1 MIRLGYACKVLGVP
15 GTATRTCTLKNA
27 TKEGVLA
34 ICRHNI
40 QALQRM
46 VAYTNARGLGLL
58 RISSGIIPL
67 ASHPE
72 VHSDWQ
78 HECAAELTALGEAI
92 RASGIRVSMHP
103 GQYTVLNSPHDDV
116 VQRAKQDLAYHADF
130 LDALGVDGSCKLV
143 LHVGGV
149 YGDRP
154 AALRRFFEQAG
165 TLPSNVLR
173 RLVLENDERCFAIHE
188 VVALCRRLKIPAVFD
203 VFHHSLNPAPEGDLE
218 HWLNA
223 SAQTW
228 ATHDGRQK
236 IHYSQQLE
244 GGKPGMH
251 SRTIALG
258 PFMELYAS
266 LRERPVDVML
276 EVKDKNLSA
285 VKCLNCIT
293 PGLPRQL
300 LAEEW
305 ARYKYAVLERS
316 SVYYVAMREYMKG
329 DRPDALEF
337 YRILGEALEQPLAP
351 GQAVNAAQHVWGY
364 VNGVTTAAEKKR
376 FASALQRCAL
386 SLSALPGLKRML
398 YALAERRESP
408 YLLQSLYFCEL

>member
-46 VAYTNARGLGLL
+46 VAYASARGLGLL
-58 RISSGIIPL
+58 RISSDIIPL
-67 ASHPE
+67 ASHPDM
-72 VHSDWQ
+72 HSDWQ
-78 HECAAELTALGEAI
+78 GECAAELADIGAAV

-103 GQYTVLNSPHDDV
+103 GQYTVLNSPHGHI
-116 VQRAKQDLAYHADF
+116 VQRAKLDLAYHAAF
-130 LDALGVDGSCKLV
+130 LDALGADGSCKLV

-154 AALRRFFEQAG
+154 AALRRFFEQARM
-165 TLPSNVLR
+165 LPSNVLR
-173 RLVLENDERCFAIHE
+173 RLVLENDERCFAVHE
-188 VVALCRRLKIPAVFD
+188 VVGLCRRLNIPAVFD
-203 VFHHSLNPAPEGDLE
+203 IFHHSLNPAPEGDLDF
-218 HWLNA
+218 WLDA

-228 ATHDGRQK
+228 AAQDGRQK

-251 SRTIALG
+251 SRTIAPG
-258 PFMELYAS
+258 PFMELCAS
-266 LRERPVDVML
+266 LRQRPVDVML

-293 PGLPRQL
+293 PGLPRRL

-316 SVYYVAMREYMKG
+316 PVHYGAMREYMKG
-329 DRPDALEF
+329 ERPDALEF
-337 YRILGEALEQPLAP
+337 YRILGEALEQPLVP
-351 GQAVNAAQHVWGY
+351 GQTVNAAQHVWGY
-364 VNGVTTAAEKKR
+364 VNGVATAAEKKR
-376 FASALQRCAL
+376 FARALDRCAL
-386 SLSALPGLKRML
+386 SLEALPGLKRML
-398 YALAERRESP
+398 YALAERRDSS